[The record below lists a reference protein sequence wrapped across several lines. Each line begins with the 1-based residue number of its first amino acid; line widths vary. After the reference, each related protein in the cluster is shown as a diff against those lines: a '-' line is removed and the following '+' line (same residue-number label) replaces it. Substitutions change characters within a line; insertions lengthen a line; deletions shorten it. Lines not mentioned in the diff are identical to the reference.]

1 MLRVGLAL
9 ATPFILLAASSLQ
22 EMIPPISGLTVANIH
37 DTFNE
42 IHNGHPHEA
51 TDIIVAKG
59 TPVHAVTAGTI
70 RKLFLSKP
78 GGITVYAFDET
89 EDYCYYYAHLDRY
102 ATGLREGM
110 QIASGDIIGYVGTT
124 GNAAPDAPHLHI
136 AVFKLGP
143 DKLWWKGTA
152 VNPYPY
158 LVAAVNRAN

>member
-1 MLRVGLAL
+1 
-9 ATPFILLAASSLQ
+9 
-22 EMIPPISGLTVANIH
+22 
-37 DTFNE
+37 
-42 IHNGHPHEA
+42 
-51 TDIIVAKG
+51 
-59 TPVHAVTAGTI
+59 
-70 RKLFLSKP
+70 
-78 GGITVYAFDET
+78 
-89 EDYCYYYAHLDRY
+89 
-102 ATGLREGM
+102 M